1 MKLTQLFE
9 SVVKEPTNHWE
20 LIRYTHS
27 GMTYEGF
34 ITEVSDDHIVARV
47 MAEDINAK
55 FQTVILYKQ
64 VFRGLN
70 VEYWFNGQGCD
81 NSAIGISGYWDSLAD
96 NIGA

>member
-27 GMTYEGF
+27 GKCHEGF
-34 ITEVSDDHIVARV
+34 ITEVYDDHIVARV
-47 MAEDINAK
+47 LAEDINAK
-55 FQTVILYKQ
+55 FQNVILYKQ

-70 VEYWFNGQGCD
+70 VEFLNRE
-81 NSAIGISGYWDSLAD
+81 IGNEPEFVSLAD
-96 NIGA
+96 TVGA

>member
-9 SVVKEPTNHWE
+9 SVVKEPTNQWE

-34 ITEVSDDHIVARV
+34 ITAVSDNHIEARV

-55 FQTVILYKQ
+55 FHNVILYKQ

-96 NIGA
+96 NVGA

>member
-27 GMTYEGF
+27 GICHEGF
-34 ITEVSDDHIVARV
+34 ITEVYDDHIVARV
-47 MAEDINAK
+47 LAEDINAK
-55 FQTVILYKQ
+55 FQNVILYKQ

-70 VEYWFNGQGCD
+70 VEFLNRE
-81 NSAIGISGYWDSLAD
+81 IGNEPEFVSLAD
-96 NIGA
+96 TVGA

>member
-55 FQTVILYKQ
+55 LKPLVQIK
-64 VFRGLN
+64 
-70 VEYWFNGQGCD
+70 
-81 NSAIGISGYWDSLAD
+81 
-96 NIGA
+96 

>member
-1 MKLTQLFE
+1 
-9 SVVKEPTNHWE
+9 
-20 LIRYTHS
+20 
-27 GMTYEGF
+27 
-34 ITEVSDDHIVARV
+34 

-96 NIGA
+96 NVGA